1 MTSIARECF
10 QLVSRKGDAC
20 GLQLLGSF
28 WCVQRF
34 REGLPDELKGRCE
47 DLEGVLGR
55 CQHAVELALTA
66 QPGVAA
72 STFAQRAQRPLIK
85 GKPSN

>member
-1 MTSIARECF
+1 M
-10 QLVSRKGDAC
+10 
-20 GLQLLGSF
+20 
-28 WCVQRF
+28 QRF